1 MLSGEKGVSYF
12 AEILLILET
21 KYGGDSLEFFK

>member
-1 MLSGEKGVSYF
+1 MIPFCFAFTGESGVQQELES

-21 KYGGDSLEFFK
+21 